1 MSAPHVLAEVKD
13 GIGWM
18 TLNRPESLN
27 ALSMEM
33 RDLLIEHSAKFEKDP
48 AVRCVVI
55 RGAGTHFMAG
65 GDIRGFHKS
74 LTEDKEAHLAGFE
87 MRVVKAHQAIYQIR
101 RMNKPVLASVQGAA
115 AGFGLSLILN
125 CDLAIASD
133 DSFFTLAFLHI
144 GLSADGGAT
153 YFLPRVVGERKAL
166 EIALLGERFSAQEA
180 KDNNILNW
188 VVPKDQLAAETEKMA
203 RKLAD
208 GPTYALGVA
217 KKLIR
222 NSFDNSWDEH
232 STARPRAWPPAPRPR
247 TILRGSAPS
256 SKSGRRS
263 SRGGSPHSLGWQ
275 RNLDQTEMSDHWAEV
290 VVVVQQRHLILDA
303 PGSDQQ
309 VDRGPHRDAAPS

>member
-1 MSAPHVLAEVKD
+1 MTAPHVLAEIKD
-13 GIGWM
+13 GIGWL
-18 TLNRPESLN
+18 TLNRPDSLN

-33 RDLLIEHSAKFEKDP
+33 RDLLIEHTAAFENDP
-48 AVRCVVI
+48 TVRCVVI

-74 LTEDKEAHLAGFE
+74 LTTEREAHLAGFE

-101 RMNKPVLASVQGAA
+101 RMPKPVIASVQGAA

-133 DSFFTLAFLHI
+133 DAFFTLAYRHI

-166 EIALLGERFSAQEA
+166 EIALLGERFTAQEA
-180 KDNNILNW
+180 KAQNILNW
-188 VVPKDQLAAETEKMA
+188 LVPRDQLVAETGKLA

-208 GPTYALGVA
+208 GPTFALGVA

-222 NSFDNSWDEH
+222 TSFDNSWDEH
-232 STARPRAWPPAPRPR
+232 SHREAEGLAAC
-247 TILRGSAPS
+247 AA
-256 SKSGRRS
+256 
-263 SRGGSPHSLGWQ
+263 
-275 RNLDQTEMSDHWAEV
+275 TEDHFEG
-290 VVVVQQRHLILDA
+290 LDA
-303 PGSDQQ
+303 FLEKRTPAFKG
-309 VDRGPHRDAAPS
+309 R

>member
-13 GIGWM
+13 GIGWL

-74 LTEDKEAHLAGFE
+74 LTEEKEAHLAGFE

-133 DSFFTLAFLHI
+133 DSFFTLAYRHI
-144 GLSADGGAT
+144 GLA
-153 YFLPRVVGERKAL
+153 
-166 EIALLGERFSAQEA
+166 
-180 KDNNILNW
+180 
-188 VVPKDQLAAETEKMA
+188 
-203 RKLAD
+203 
-208 GPTYALGVA
+208 PTA
-217 KKLIR
+217 
-222 NSFDNSWDEH
+222 
-232 STARPRAWPPAPRPR
+232 ARPISCRGSWASGRRWRSRCSASASPRRRPR
-247 TILRGSAPS
+247 TTTS
-256 SKSGRRS
+256 
-263 SRGGSPHSLGWQ
+263 
-275 RNLDQTEMSDHWAEV
+275 
-290 VVVVQQRHLILDA
+290 
-303 PGSDQQ
+303 
-309 VDRGPHRDAAPS
+309 

>member
-13 GIGWM
+13 GIGWL
-18 TLNRPESLN
+18 TLNRPDSLN

-33 RDLLIEHSAKFEKDP
+33 RDLLVEHSASFEKDP
-48 AVRCVVI
+48 KVRCVVI

-74 LTEDKEAHLAGFE
+74 LTTEREAHLAGFE
-87 MRVVKAHQAIYQIR
+87 MRVVKAHQAVYQIR

-133 DSFFTLAFLHI
+133 DSFFTLAYRHI

-166 EIALLGERFSAQEA
+166 EIALLGERFTAQEA
-180 KDNNILNW
+180 KANNILNW
-188 VVPKDQLAAETEKMA
+188 VVPKDQLVAETEKLA

-232 STARPRAWPPAPRPR
+232 SHREAEGLAAC
-247 TILRGSAPS
+247 AA
-256 SKSGRRS
+256 
-263 SRGGSPHSLGWQ
+263 
-275 RNLDQTEMSDHWAEV
+275 TEDHFEGLNAFLEK
-290 VVVVQQRHLILDA
+290 RKA
-303 PGSDQQ
+303 NFKGK
-309 VDRGPHRDAAPS
+309 

>member
-13 GIGWM
+13 GIGWL
-18 TLNRPESLN
+18 TLNRPEQLN

-74 LTEDKEAHLAGFE
+74 LTTEKAAHLAGFE

-101 RMNKPVLASVQGAA
+101 RMQKPVLASVQGAA

-133 DSFFTLAFLHI
+133 DSFFTLAYRHI

-166 EIALLGERFSAQEA
+166 EIALLGERFG
-180 KDNNILNW
+180 
-188 VVPKDQLAAETEKMA
+188 AA
-203 RKLAD
+203 
-208 GPTYALGVA
+208 
-217 KKLIR
+217 
-222 NSFDNSWDEH
+222 
-232 STARPRAWPPAPRPR
+232 
-247 TILRGSAPS
+247 
-256 SKSGRRS
+256 
-263 SRGGSPHSLGWQ
+263 
-275 RNLDQTEMSDHWAEV
+275 
-290 VVVVQQRHLILDA
+290 
-303 PGSDQQ
+303 
-309 VDRGPHRDAAPS
+309 DR